1 MRKSLGWNCWAAL
14 MPLLLAACASKPPE
28 PLPVEAPPVVAPP
41 VAAPVVAPPPP
52 ACPFPDS
59 VQDAAPEWVCQPSV
73 PGAVMVALGR
83 TQGTSAAGADVQ
95 ALAAQAA
102 QADLAKHMQAHLSS
116 LFRQYSETNHLANA
130 DLTNRL
136 SASLLAQTVAQPLTG
151 TQVVSGATSPKGIGY
166 ALVSLP
172 PQQVQAN
179 ALRILKASMTADKAL
194 WQRIKTKKKPADLA
208 AAIAAAASN

>member
-28 PLPVEAPPVVAPP
+28 PEPVVVPVVEAP
-41 VAAPVVAPPPP
+41 VAAPVIAPPPP

-59 VQDAAPEWVCQPSV
+59 MQDAAPEWVCQPSV
-73 PGAVMVALGR
+73 SGAVMVVLGR
-83 TQGTSAAGADVQ
+83 TQGAPAAGADAQ

-116 LFRQYSETNHLANA
+116 LFRQYAETNRLANA
-130 DLTNRL
+130 DVINRL

-151 TQVVSGATSPKGIGY
+151 TQVVSSATSPKGAGY

-179 ALRILKASMTADKAL
+179 ALRILKASMTVDKVI

-208 AAIAAAASN
+208 AAIAAATN